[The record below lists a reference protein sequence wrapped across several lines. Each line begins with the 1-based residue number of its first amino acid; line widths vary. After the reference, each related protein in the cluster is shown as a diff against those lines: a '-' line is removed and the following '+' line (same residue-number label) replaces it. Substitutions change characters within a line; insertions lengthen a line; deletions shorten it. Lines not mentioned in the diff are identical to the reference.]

1 MTTHPLRVM
10 PALAVLLALLAP
22 AVGHGHGAG
31 YQVVTDGTAV
41 SLVFHYAG
49 GQPMAYAAVR
59 VFGPGDAEVEFQ
71 NGRTDRQGGFSF
83 RPDRAGDWRIE
94 VQDGRGHA
102 VQATVPA
109 AAPDP
114 TGSALVPP
122 PREPRNWQNATLG
135 LSLIGNVFLAL
146 WVGRLVS
153 RRNPVGNER
162 KNKERKK

>member
-1 MTTHPLRVM
+1 MTIHPLRVM
-10 PALAVLLALLAP
+10 PALAVLLAFLAP

-31 YQVVTDGTAV
+31 YQIVTDGTAV

-102 VQATVPA
+102 VQATVSS
-109 AAPDP
+109 AAPDSMN
-114 TGSALVPP
+114 SASVSPP
-122 PREPRNWQNATLG
+122 PELRNWRNAALG

-146 WVGRLVS
+146 WIGR
-153 RRNPVGNER
+153 RRLAAWNRMNI
-162 KNKERKK
+162 

>member
-1 MTTHPLRVM
+1 M

-31 YQVVTDGTAV
+31 YQIITDGTAI

-71 NGRTDRQGGFSF
+71 NGRTDQKGGFSF

-102 VQATVPA
+102 VQATAPA
-109 AAPDP
+109 AAPESTDSTP
-114 TGSALVPP
+114 AAPSPASPNW
-122 PREPRNWQNATLG
+122 RNASLG

-146 WVGRLVS
+146 WVGRS
-153 RRNPVGNER
+153 AFRRNAFEDER
-162 KNKERKK
+162 KNKGRKT